1 MGRISTSVAPTQTF
15 NILLHTSDG
24 GAKRRR
30 RLKICLIVTTIL
42 VLLGVI
48 GAIIGVTVFVVT
60 KSPFEELMK
69 GGDNQTLLLI
79 GGNSTDNTFVNEVEV
94 IGIEK
99 CPKLE
104 SLPETDRNHKTL
116 STLTKD
122 NYLIIC
128 TEYFNV
134 IACHSKLV
142 ETKKTIEMPGLIND
156 TTKRAIS
163 KNEKIELKDPDL
175 TLTLIY
181 FFSYL

>member
-42 VLLGVI
+42 VILGVI
-48 GAIIGVTVFVVT
+48 GGIIGTTVFVVT
-60 KSPFEELMK
+60 RSPFEELMK

-79 GGNSTDNTFVNEVEV
+79 GGKKTDDAFVNEVEV
-94 IGIEK
+94 IGIKK
-99 CPKLE
+99 CPKIE
-104 SLPETDRNHKTL
+104 SLPGTDRDHKTL

-142 ETKKTIEMPGLIND
+142 ETKKTIEMPVLIND

-163 KNEKIELKDPDL
+163 KKEKR
-175 TLTLIY
+175 
-181 FFSYL
+181 